1 MESWLRHPAGEHEI
15 MGEGALQPGLA
26 SDLAHDV
33 ARDPAEIGAD
43 RPERPIGALE
53 LFRMRVALVSD
64 QRMLADPLIGL
75 SQLAAGCLR
84 QLRQPLARFDA

>member
-15 MGEGALQPGLA
+15 MGEGA
-26 SDLAHDV
+26 LAHDV

-75 SQLAAGCLR
+75 SQLDAGCLR